1 MSKRTEAR
9 ERRRRNKQRQQLTFG
24 LIALGIIL
32 IIASVAFL
40 PYLRPIGDIVTP
52 EFVERPMADGTGM
65 GDPNAPVIMEEYS
78 DYQCSYCRRFSEE
91 TEPILVE
98 QYVTTG
104 KLYIVFKNFAMYDS
118 PGYSSLP
125 FTEAALCA
133 ADQNKFWEYHDILYA
148 NQGTS
153 DANKYSDRRLEAYAE
168 IVGLDMDTFKQCLS
182 DNRHLEEIQRIKL
195 EAESR
200 GITSTPTFI
209 INGKTILGAQPLEV
223 FQQEIEAALSG
234 R

>member
-9 ERRRRNKQRQQLTFG
+9 ERRRRKKQRRQLTFA

-32 IIASVAFL
+32 IIGTVAFL
-40 PYLRPIGDIVTP
+40 PYLRPIGEIITP
-52 EFVERPMADGTGM
+52 EFIERPMADGTAM

-78 DYQCSYCRRFSEE
+78 DYQCSYCRKFSEE

-98 QYVTTG
+98 QYVATG
-104 KLYIVFKNFAMYDS
+104 KLYIDFKNFVLYDS
-118 PGYSSLP
+118 PGYSSIP
-125 FTEAALCA
+125 FAEAALCA
-133 ADQNKFWEYHDILYA
+133 ADQNKFWEYHDMLYA

-153 DANKYSDRRLEAYAE
+153 DPNKYSDRRLEAYAE
-168 IVGLDMDTFKQCLS
+168 IVGLDMDAFKQCLS
-182 DNRHLEEIQRIKL
+182 DNRHLEEIQRIQL
-195 EAESR
+195 EAESL
-200 GITSTPTFI
+200 GINSTPTFI

-223 FQQEIEAALSG
+223 FQQEIEAALAG